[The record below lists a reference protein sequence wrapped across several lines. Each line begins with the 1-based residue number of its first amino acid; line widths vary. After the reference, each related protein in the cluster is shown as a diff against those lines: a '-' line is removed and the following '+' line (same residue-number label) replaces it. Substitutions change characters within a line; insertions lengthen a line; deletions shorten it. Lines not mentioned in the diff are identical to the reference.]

1 MWMSLKA
8 ATLWKRLV
16 KKYICSPSF
25 SGLHTKM
32 LTLCSHVVAMRN
44 RGDQGLN
51 IHNLWKLSQTS

>member
-32 LTLCSHVVAMRN
+32 LTLCSHVVAM
-44 RGDQGLN
+44 
-51 IHNLWKLSQTS
+51 